1 MSEIDRQD
9 TIREIIE
16 TTLPSITSITEKVT
30 ATLTARRQI
39 DAPRPQSS
47 CPHSQTLSCCPMLM
61 KTYSISVN
69 LIYFNITV
77 GFSKTLLFGEGL
89 GKVGNFIHT

>member
-39 DAPRPQSS
+39 DAPDPRAAA
-47 CPHSQTLSCCPMLM
+47 
-61 KTYSISVN
+61 
-69 LIYFNITV
+69 LIHKHFPAA
-77 GFSKTLLFGEGL
+77 LC
-89 GKVGNFIHT
+89 